1 MEKFHR
7 DPNLPANNDV
17 EQRVFLI
24 EEQRIKLIY
33 HLDDNRITASTREF
47 VTPPLSG
54 DHAQPLTL
62 TRDMTTAYQVGRVWY
77 HCHMT
82 S

>member
-7 DPNLPANNDV
+7 DPSIPANDDID
-17 EQRVFLI
+17 QRVFLI

-33 HLDDNRITASTREF
+33 HLDNNRITASTREF

-54 DHAQPLTL
+54 DNAQPLTL
-62 TRDMTTAYQVGRVWY
+62 TRDMTTAYQVEAS
-77 HCHMT
+77 HLHT
-82 S
+82 LTTA